1 MKDKKHSNG
10 FNTPK
15 NYFED
20 FEDRLFSKL
29 SEVNLPKESGFTI
42 PKGYFDQ
49 LDSVILKNVET
60 SVNQAKVIPLFSRRT
75 IAYAITI
82 AACTVLVFSLVKTN
96 HSLDTIENLDVS
108 SIESY
113 IEEGYLN
120 IDAYDIASLLKEEDL
135 INLNAESEYISEDVL
150 KDFLIENI
158 DDSSILIE

>member
-20 FEDRLFSKL
+20 FEDRLYSKL
-29 SEVNLPKESGFTI
+29 SEGNLPKETGYTI

-49 LDSVILKNVET
+49 LDSVILKNAET
-60 SVNQAKVIPLFSRRT
+60 SVNQSKVIPLFSRRT

-82 AACTVLVFSLVKTN
+82 AACAMLVFSLVNTN
-96 HSLDTIENLDVS
+96 PTLVTIETLDIS

-120 IDAYDIASLLKEEDL
+120 IDSYEIAYLLQEEDL
-135 INLNAESEYISEDVL
+135 INLNAESEYISEDI
-150 KDFLIENI
+150 IEYYLLEQI